1 MRGKCRVQRSSHCPP
16 NTLPVFAPNVSFGI
30 RFVYYISQTILFR
43 KWLRHVRDPMSRAR
57 LVRRIERLAAGNAG
71 DQCYLGGGLYE
82 LREHTGPGYRIY
94 FTFRSKRLI
103 LLLAGGDKDSQ
114 ERDINLARSMIERL
128 ENDA

>member
-1 MRGKCRVQRSSHCPP
+1 M
-16 NTLPVFAPNVSFGI
+16 
-30 RFVYYISQTILFR
+30 YDISQTVMFR
-43 KWLRHVRDPMSRAR
+43 KWLRRVRDPMSRAR

-71 DQCYLGGGLYE
+71 DQRFLGGGLHE
-82 LREHTGPGYRIY
+82 LREHMGPGYRIY

-128 ENDA
+128 EKDA